1 VLYSL
6 LLLLFARL
14 TQSNHRHSFVQAV
27 NKGKSFSAK
36 APAPASANKAG
47 AAALGVSPSKLISRS
62 KSAVNPSRGGRQAQA
77 DEGGLRPLPGKICRG
92 LFCLGMHCVAFKS
105 LSPYTLRT
113 RRGVM

>member
-14 TQSNHRHSFVQAV
+14 TQSNHRHSFVQAM

-36 APAPASANKAG
+36 ATAPASANKAG

-62 KSAVNPSRGGRQAQA
+62 KSAVNPSRGGRQQAQG
-77 DEGGLRPLPGKICRG
+77 DEGGIRPLPGKICRG
-92 LFCLGMHCVAFKS
+92 LFCLDMHCVAFGRYH
-105 LSPYTLRT
+105 LIRC
-113 RRGVM
+113 VHAAV

>member
-6 LLLLFARL
+6 LLMLYTRL
-14 TQSNHRHSFVQAV
+14 KQPNHRRSCVQAM

-62 KSAVNPSRGGRQAQA
+62 KSAVNPSRGGRQAQV
-77 DEGGLRPLPGKICRG
+77 DEGGLRPLPGEICRG
-92 LFCLGMHCVAFKS
+92 LFCLDMHCVAFS
-105 LSPYTLRT
+105 RYLFIRC
-113 RRGVM
+113 VHAAV